1 MLVEGRSLGP
11 RRPDIQPAAVRH
23 AEYLQCGPFE
33 TVHIFAVL
41 VGECEDSVGEALT
54 SGVHL
59 CGVTLEVVGDL
70 GPSGVKCLE
79 DDVQRLW
86 AVARGRYERA
96 RLHGAPLFPIE
107 RLAPYRGQEA
117 LSVM

>member
-11 RRPDIQPAAVRH
+11 RRLDIQPAAVRH
-23 AEYLQCGPFE
+23 AEHLQCGPFE
-33 TVHIFAVL
+33 TVHIFVVL